1 VHGAV
6 SGVGKSANKVKC
18 IGRTGEFMT
27 VPERSFHLSR
37 RSAAILYADIIDYG
51 RLVEADDQGTYARVR
66 RHLREVIDPV
76 IAEHFGLVAK
86 STGDGFLAVFD
97 SPLEAVRCAIVIQQ
111 AMDARNSSLAPHQW
125 MQHRMG
131 INYGDVILEP
141 DDTFGQGVNVAARL
155 QSLAEPGSLY
165 ISGDV
170 YDRIQDL
177 LGCAYQSLGDE
188 RLNNAAE
195 PVRVYRVQLS
205 PTAMPRLKENRRVN
219 WLAVALAV
227 NILALFGGGWFV
239 WRGLVDMRV
248 VEARLTPDPSPVA
261 AEPPASDQRPLAIA
275 VAPPTESPTV
285 LPMPAGS
292 DRRAAA
298 RQVVVPDDSELRSTE
313 RPAPVPAGP
322 AQGLA
327 RAAGLPSTAQPVLL
341 PEQRPNASAP
351 GQSAIERPAITPSS
365 AASEQHTV
373 AGTSTVATSLEP
385 RPIES
390 SIAALPVPA
399 QPAPVDPAAAPKFLQ
414 QAVVG
419 RPFRAVTHRPSIP
432 RQILRDCDQCPELL
446 EIPGGSFTMG
456 SNDDPTE
463 KPPHRVS
470 VGAFALGRFAVTNG
484 EWRRCVAAQVCRYQP
499 SGSDDLPVHN
509 VSWTDAQQY
518 VTWLSLLTGQKY
530 RLPTEAEWEYAA
542 RATTSTRYWWGNQIV
557 VDMANCKGC
566 GEPYDTAEPVK
577 VGNYEPNPYGVYD
590 MAGGVAQWTSDCWH
604 KDYQGA
610 PKDAS
615 TWDSANCRERVL
627 RGGSWMNA
635 ADSLRTSSR
644 AYYDAN
650 VRYPAHGFRVVRS
663 P

>member
-1 VHGAV
+1 
-6 SGVGKSANKVKC
+6 
-18 IGRTGEFMT
+18 
-27 VPERSFHLSR
+27 VPERSIHLSR

-51 RLVEADDQGTYARVR
+51 RLVEANDQGTHARVR
-66 RHLREVIDPV
+66 RHLREVIDPI
-76 IAEHFGLVAK
+76 IAEHRGLVAR

-111 AMDARNSSLAPHQW
+111 AMDARNSPLAPHQW

-131 INYGDVILEP
+131 INHGDVIVEP
-141 DDTFGQGVNVAARL
+141 DDIFGQGVNVAARL

-170 YDRIQDL
+170 YDQIQDL

-195 PVRVYRVQLS
+195 PLRVYRVQLS
-205 PTAMPRLKENRRVN
+205 PTAMPRFKENRWVS
-219 WLAVALAV
+219 WLAVTLAV
-227 NILALFGGGWFV
+227 NTLVVLFGGAWFV
-239 WRGLVDMRV
+239 WRSFVDMRV
-248 VEARLTPDPSPVA
+248 VEARLAPDPSPIA
-261 AEPPASDQRPLAIA
+261 AERLDLDQRSLAIS
-275 VAPPTESPTV
+275 VTPPTES
-285 LPMPAGS
+285 
-292 DRRAAA
+292 R
-298 RQVVVPDDSELRSTE
+298 
-313 RPAPVPAGP
+313 
-322 AQGLA
+322 
-327 RAAGLPSTAQPVLL
+327 TAQPVLF
-341 PEQRPNASAP
+341 PEQPPIASAP
-351 GQSAIERPAITPSS
+351 GQSAIEQRAITPSS
-365 AASEQHTV
+365 AASEQRTIPGTPTV
-373 AGTSTVATSLEP
+373 VSSLEP

-390 SIAALPVPA
+390 SVAALPGPP
-399 QPAPVDPAAAPKFLQ
+399 QPTPVDPAVVPKFVQ

-419 RPFRAVTHRPSIP
+419 RPFRAVTHRPLIP
-432 RQILRDCDQCPELL
+432 RQILRDCEQCPELL

-463 KPPHRVS
+463 KPVHRVS
-470 VGAFALGRFAVTNG
+470 VGAFALGRFAVTNS
-484 EWRRCVAAQVCRYQP
+484 EWRHCVAAKVCRYQP

-518 VTWLSLLTGQKY
+518 VTWLSQLTGRNY

-557 VDMANCKGC
+557 FDMANCKGC

-615 TWDSANCRERVL
+615 SWDSANCRERVL
-627 RGGSWMNA
+627 RGGSWMNV